1 MKESKLE
8 AELVNCIQDLSRPSV
23 AAKPVEN
30 QCQPN
35 HGSVLTAAET
45 PLSSRVGN
53 YYHQGSVKGNE

>member
-1 MKESKLE
+1 MEESKE

-23 AAKPVEN
+23 AAKPVQN

-45 PLSSRVGN
+45 SLSSRVGK
-53 YYHQGSVKGNE
+53 YYHQGSVKGNEI